1 MKIRK
6 VFPTFP
12 IFSHVRSG
20 NMELSPKCCNLN
32 YIKHSF
38 YSPFPEVAVQGNA
51 AAKRVKILTSVVT
64 QFGGMF
70 KDSKYLV

>member
-1 MKIRK
+1 M
-6 VFPTFP
+6 
-12 IFSHVRSG
+12 SG
-20 NMELSPKCCNLN
+20 LATWNSRQSVVT

-38 YSPFPEVAVQGNA
+38 YFPFSEVAVQGNA